1 MFKSLTQKF
10 RAMGS
15 LANLFKEAER
25 IALAEGQVEPG
36 AEHMGMAALTM
47 PDDDSARRVLSLQG
61 ASPEAFW
68 DAVGQQYSDALR
80 SVGVEAPALVHQD
93 NTATIALKPRGLYK
107 SSESTKD
114 LLDAVTA
121 SNKLAGKTAFSAA
134 EFILGATNPK
144 FGVVARAFDRLGI
157 DREELAAA
165 ARTEIAKHNS
175 N

>member
-36 AEHMGMAALTM
+36 AEHMVMAALTM

-61 ASPEAFW
+61 AFW